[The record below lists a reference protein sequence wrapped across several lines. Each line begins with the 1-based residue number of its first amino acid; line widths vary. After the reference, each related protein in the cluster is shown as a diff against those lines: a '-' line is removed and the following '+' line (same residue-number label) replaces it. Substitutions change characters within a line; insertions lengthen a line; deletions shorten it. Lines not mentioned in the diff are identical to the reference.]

1 MTWEKMSKSKHNGV
15 DPQEV
20 VGRYGID
27 TIRLYIL
34 FAAPPEKD
42 ILWDVK
48 GKSPPPSRPASSP
61 SVAQGVSRKE
71 TSWRKTAARVLGIR
85 PVKRG
90 VVCPA
95 SCTSDQRPQTSVPG
109 GDGPHSHW
117 RRLAASAASQSSPL
131 TR

>member
-48 GKSPPPSRPASSP
+48 GKSPPPSRPAS
-61 SVAQGVSRKE
+61 
-71 TSWRKTAARVLGIR
+71 RVLALGR
-85 PVKRG
+85 PRSFEEGNVLAEDSSEGSRNPPREARSG
-90 VVCPA
+90 L
-95 SCTSDQRPQTSVPG
+95 SGTLYRPQTSVPG